1 MTRLAI
7 IGPGLLGGS
16 IALAARR
23 AGGFQVAVWARRP
36 EAVAELEKR
45 AVAEVASTDLAV
57 VVKDADIVVLAVPIG
72 VMASLAWQIVP
83 LLNPG
88 TVITDVGSVKA
99 PVVEELS
106 AIFTK
111 GARFVGS
118 HPMAG
123 SEKTGLE
130 AARAQLF
137 DGAPCIV
144 TPDAGS
150 DAAAVATIHR
160 FWETLGGRVLELS
173 PAAHDEIVALVSH
186 FPHLLAAVL
195 VNLVTEKN
203 ATAFD
208 FAGPGFRDTTRV
220 ASGPPDMWT
229 EILRS
234 NHTAVRASVEAMI
247 EKLREIATLLDHD
260 ASMTDILTQAKTQ
273 RDQLRFPKSSHA

>member
-23 AGGFQVAVWARRP
+23 AGGFHVAVWARRP

-45 AVAEVASTDLAV
+45 AVAEVASSDLAV

-72 VMASLAWQIVP
+72 VMASLARQIVS
-83 LLNPG
+83 LVNPG

-123 SEKTGLE
+123 SEKTGLD
-130 AARAQLF
+130 AARAGLF

-144 TPDAGS
+144 TPDANS
-150 DAAAVATIHR
+150 DTAAVVTIHR
-160 FWETLGGRVLELS
+160 FWETLGGQVLELS
-173 PAAHDEIVALVSH
+173 PGAHDEIVALVSH

-203 ATAFD
+203 ASAFA

-220 ASGPPDMWT
+220 ASGPPEMWT

-273 RDQLRFPKSSHA
+273 RDQLRFPKSSHV

>member
-23 AGGFQVAVWARRP
+23 AGGFHVAVWARRP

-45 AVAEVASTDLAV
+45 AVAEVASSDLAV
-57 VVKDADIVVLAVPIG
+57 IVKDADIVVLAVPIG
-72 VMASLAWQIVP
+72 VMASLAHQIVP
-83 LLNPG
+83 LVNPG

-123 SEKTGLE
+123 SEKTGLD
-130 AARAQLF
+130 AARAGLF

-144 TPDAGS
+144 TPDASS
-150 DAAAVATIHR
+150 DTAAVATIHR

-173 PAAHDEIVALVSH
+173 PAAHDEIVALISH
-186 FPHLLAAVL
+186 FPHLLASVL
-195 VNLVTEKN
+195 VNLVAEKN
-203 ATAFD
+203 ASAFA

-220 ASGPPDMWT
+220 ASGPPEMWT

-273 RDQLRFPKSSHA
+273 RDQLRFPKSSHV

>member
-7 IGPGLLGGS
+7 LGPGLLGGS

-23 AGGFQVAVWARRP
+23 AGGFHVGVWARRA
-36 EAVAELEKR
+36 EAVAELEQR
-45 AVAEVASTDLAV
+45 ALAEVASTDLAAV
-57 VVKDADIVVLAVPIG
+57 VQEADIVVLAVPIG
-72 VMASLAWQIVP
+72 VMASLARQIAP
-83 LLNPG
+83 LLPAG
-88 TVITDVGSVKA
+88 AVVTDVGSVKA
-99 PVVEELS
+99 PVVETLS
-106 AIFTK
+106 GIFAGRTH
-111 GARFVGS
+111 FVGS

-123 SEKTGLE
+123 SEKAGLE
-130 AARAQLF
+130 AARAGLF

-144 TPDAGS
+144 TPDSQS
-150 DAAAVATIHR
+150 DAAAVATIHN
-160 FWETLGGRVLELS
+160 FWQTLGGRVLELS

-195 VNLVTEKN
+195 VNLVAEKN
-203 ATAFD
+203 GAAFD

-220 ASGPPDMWT
+220 ASGPPEMWT
-229 EILRS
+229 EILRN

-260 ASMTDILTQAKTQ
+260 ASMNAFLTQAKTQ